1 MSEYYLRVDEHTP
14 MLLKALIKYSPY
26 RQNYFAKE
34 LGIKPSNLSSY
45 LNGKKKMSKEL
56 CANLLGL
63 LGFNPSNPYIK
74 ISNKLQL
81 INK

>member
-26 RQNYFAKE
+26 RQNYLAKE
-34 LGIKPSNLSSY
+34 LLIKTSNLSSY

-56 CANLLGL
+56 CANLLRL